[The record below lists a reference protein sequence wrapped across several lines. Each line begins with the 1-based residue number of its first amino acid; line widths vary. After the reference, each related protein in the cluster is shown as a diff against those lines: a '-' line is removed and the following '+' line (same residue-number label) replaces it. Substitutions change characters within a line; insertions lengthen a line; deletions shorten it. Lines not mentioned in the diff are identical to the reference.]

1 MSEYPHA
8 IPVDRI
14 NTSLREQ
21 TGEWRV
27 ASGEAFLEQ
36 GFEGTRSNEDAMEK
50 SGGAMQELLSRTG
63 TPREDVKDFRIS

>member
-27 ASGEAFLEQ
+27 ARHSSSRVSKAHARMKMPWRNREA
-36 GFEGTRSNEDAMEK
+36 RCK
-50 SGGAMQELLSRTG
+50 SSSLGQEHLAKT
-63 TPREDVKDFRIS
+63 